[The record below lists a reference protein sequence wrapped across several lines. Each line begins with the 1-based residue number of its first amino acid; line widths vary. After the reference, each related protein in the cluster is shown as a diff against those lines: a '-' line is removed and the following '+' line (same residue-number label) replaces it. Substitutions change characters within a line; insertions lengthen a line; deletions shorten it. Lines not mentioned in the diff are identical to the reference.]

1 MDEALAEID
10 KLANDGEFL
19 AGLGKAWCRAVNGGI
34 HRILH

>member
-19 AGLGKAWCRAVNGGI
+19 AELGKAWCRAVNGGI